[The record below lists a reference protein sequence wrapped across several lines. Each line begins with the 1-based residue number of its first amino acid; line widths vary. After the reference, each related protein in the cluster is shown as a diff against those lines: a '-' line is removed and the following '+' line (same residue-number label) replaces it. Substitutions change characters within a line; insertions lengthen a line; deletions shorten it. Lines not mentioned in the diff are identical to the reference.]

1 MFPFTVCFWQT
12 SMYLGMHLYITFF
25 IFRFCYCFLNKKSL
39 ITSDLRCSSV
49 LRKTPIA
56 KVMAPEN
63 MATHENSHRPWAR
76 RTLFWKGNFTFNN
89 TMLHRKKCRIKE
101 REKFRLQKRNLIE
114 VMQYQYPAQQI
125 ISHSQVNY
133 HSFIRFC

>member
-1 MFPFTVCFWQT
+1 MFPLMFLANKHV
-12 SMYLGMHLYITFF
+12 SREALVHSLLSGPIM
-25 IFRFCYCFLNKKSL
+25 CFLIKKRF

-63 MATHENSHRPWAR
+63 MATHESSQRPWAR
-76 RTLFWKGNFTFNN
+76 RTLFWKGNFIFNN
-89 TMLHRKKCRIKE
+89 TMLLKKKCRIEE

-114 VMQYQYPAQQI
+114 VMQFQYPAQQI
-125 ISHSQVNY
+125 ISNSQVNS